1 LNTFFLGPTY
11 LEPMDEDY
19 ALGGPCILSK
29 APSIKVAMES
39 LTNPPTPAAAMTS
52 PSPSMQKSEST
63 SVLCKIAAGAAATG
77 RLVGLIEK
85 GEREER
91 ER

>member
-1 LNTFFLGPTY
+1 
-11 LEPMDEDY
+11 MDEDY

-52 PSPSMQKSEST
+52 LRPP
-63 SVLCKIAAGAAATG
+63 
-77 RLVGLIEK
+77 RLGDDLIE
-85 GEREER
+85 
-91 ER
+91 